1 MGPSR
6 RPRPHPRPWA
16 STPASSSPGP
26 GSWAPGR
33 ASERGR
39 GSGSPGSRWGTQTPE
54 GQGQGRRGAQ
64 EGSPQATLARPRGPP
79 ARPGA
84 QKAPPLVPA
93 PPSFLRGDGEGREG
107 GGPAPPGVPLRRG
120 ALTGRAW
127 GVARP
132 RGVPRTRLPRWLGA
146 PHPAPPPD
154 GEDPGRIRGGAPGLN
169 PCAQGAAKTSE
180 WSAAAGAGAQVGRA
194 GGGAGRP
201 GSRGA
206 RTGQGGGCLR
216 PRAGR
221 AAWCPGRG
229 HLGTLEAP
237 PAVRRGPAGA
247 DPRPSAPGGASG
259 HRASP
264 PAGGSWPPVP
274 ATGSVRVWPP
284 GKGGGGG
291 AEGAPFSDSLCLH
304 LFIIYLPARPP
315 LPAPRAPAPPHLL
328 PGWPPPWTPTF
339 YFCDP
344 GPAWVP
350 TARL

>member
-79 ARPGA
+79 ARPGVR
-84 QKAPPLVPA
+84 KAPPLVPA

-154 GEDPGRIRGGAPGLN
+154 GEDPGRSSGFKSVRAGRRQDERVERSGRGWSAGGTRGRRGGETGVPRSPHRPGRWVS
-169 PCAQGAAKTSE
+169 PSPR
-180 WSAAAGAGAQVGRA
+180 RA
-194 GGGAGRP
+194 GGVVSRARP
-201 GSRGA
+201 
-206 RTGQGGGCLR
+206 
-216 PRAGR
+216 
-221 AAWCPGRG
+221 
-229 HLGTLEAP
+229 LGTLEAP

-315 LPAPRAPAPPHLL
+315 LPAPSPCPTAPTPRVATSLDAHLL
-328 PGWPPPWTPTF
+328 F
-339 YFCDP
+339 
-344 GPAWVP
+344 
-350 TARL
+350 L